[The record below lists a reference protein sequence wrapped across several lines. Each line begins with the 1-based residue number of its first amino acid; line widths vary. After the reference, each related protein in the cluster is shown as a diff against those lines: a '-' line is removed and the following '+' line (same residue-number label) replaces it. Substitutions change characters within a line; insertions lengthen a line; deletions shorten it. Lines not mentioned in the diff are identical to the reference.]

1 MTPLYSLT
9 TPGNQTIE
17 ISQDEL
23 RSLLGRIETELHR
36 SKVYRRALATIQKML
51 GDSAEDAKLLFKAVG
66 REAIGLAFRQFS
78 QQQTEDHKIT
88 PELNQPTEELS
99 PTNST
104 ASSAIV
110 QTSTSDM
117 TETLTETSS
126 DLSACLTSVKPHPDS
141 IIANPGE
148 INLNL
153 ETPRVDNH
161 SKKVTEKD
169 VITNPLSWLK
179 QKKPS
184 QAEIKQQLT
193 QKRSESLQE
202 IGKQL
207 RTARELRGLSLTEL
221 NNYTHVQTHL
231 MEAIENGKWDELPE
245 DVYVRGFIRVMANAL
260 GLNGTNLA
268 ASLPQPEPVKA
279 VLPSWYEAGKKSSN
293 FDFQVNPMHLYLG
306 YTALVAGAVGGLSL
320 ISHQANSTQFA
331 NPNSKTSS
339 SVSDSHRHQEPNNK
353 PGLQSNSQGVKV
365 GNDIAPPEN
374 L

>member
-36 SKVYRRALATIQKML
+36 SKVYRRALATVQKMI

-78 QQQTEDHKIT
+78 QQQTEDKKIT
-88 PELNQPTEELS
+88 PELHQPLEELS
-99 PTNST
+99 PLTPTVSPTITQTATPDISESTN
-104 ASSAIV
+104 
-110 QTSTSDM
+110 
-117 TETLTETSS
+117 
-126 DLSACLTSVKPHPDS
+126 DLSACLTSVKVHPDS

-148 INLNL
+148 VNLNL
-153 ETPRVDNH
+153 ETPRV
-161 SKKVTEKD
+161 SST
-169 VITNPLSWLK
+169 TNTTIETNATIAPLSWLK

-184 QAEIKQQLT
+184 QVETSQQLT

-207 RTARELRGLSLTEL
+207 LTARELRGFSLAEL
-221 NNYTHVQTHL
+221 NTYTHIQIHL

-245 DVYVRGFIRVMANAL
+245 DVYVRGFIRVMANTL

-268 ASLPQPEPVKA
+268 ASLPQPEAVKA
-279 VLPSWYEAGKKSSN
+279 VLPSWYQTDKKSSG

-306 YTALVAGAVGGLSL
+306 YTVLVAGAVGGLSL
-320 ISHQANSTQFA
+320 MSHQANSNKLVTPNA
-331 NPNSKTSS
+331 NTSS
-339 SVSDSHRHQEPNNK
+339 SVSDSHRNQEPNSK

>member
-36 SKVYRRALATIQKML
+36 SKVYRRALATVQKML
-51 GDSAEDAKLLFKAVG
+51 GDSADDAKLLFKAVG

-78 QQQTEDHKIT
+78 QQNTEDKKIT
-88 PELNQPTEELS
+88 PELHPTPEES
-99 PTNST
+99 IISANITPD
-104 ASSAIV
+104 SSEI
-110 QTSTSDM
+110 T
-117 TETLTETSS
+117 S
-126 DLSACLTSVKPHPDS
+126 DLSACLTSVKVHPDS

-153 ETPRVDNH
+153 ETPRV
-161 SKKVTEKD
+161 SSVTSSHKTTE
-169 VITNPLSWLK
+169 TNTTIPSLNWLK

-184 QAEIKQQLT
+184 PAEISQQLT
-193 QKRSESLQE
+193 EKRSESLQE

-207 RTARELRGLSLTEL
+207 RVARELRGLSLTEL
-221 NNYTHVQTHL
+221 NTYTHVQIHL

-245 DVYVRGFIRVMANAL
+245 DVYVRGFIRVMANSL

-279 VLPSWYEAGKKSSN
+279 VLPSWYETGKKSSS

-306 YTALVAGAVGGLSL
+306 YTVLVAGAVGGLSVM
-320 ISHQANSTQFA
+320 SQQANSNKLVSP
-331 NPNSKTSS
+331 NPNTSS
-339 SVSDSHRHQEPNNK
+339 SVSDSHRNQEPSNK

-365 GNDIAPPEN
+365 GNDIAPPET

>member
-23 RSLLGRIETELHR
+23 RSLLGRIETELHH
-36 SKVYRRALATIQKML
+36 SKVYRRALATVQKML

-78 QQQTEDHKIT
+78 QKQTEDKKIT
-88 PELNQPTEELS
+88 PELHQTPEESLPIS
-99 PTNST
+99 PTITNT
-104 ASSAIV
+104 V
-110 QTSTSDM
+110 TPDTSESI
-117 TETLTETSS
+117 S
-126 DLSACLTSVKPHPDS
+126 DLSACLTSVKVHPDS
-141 IIANPGE
+141 IIANPAE
-148 INLNL
+148 NNLNIQAQQISSSTTKTI
-153 ETPRVDNH
+153 ERNT
-161 SKKVTEKD
+161 T
-169 VITNPLSWLK
+169 IAPLSWLK

-184 QAEIKQQLT
+184 QAEISQQLT
-193 QKRSESLQE
+193 EKRSESLQE

-207 RTARELRGLSLTEL
+207 RTARELRGLSLTDL
-221 NNYTHVQTHL
+221 NTYTHIQIHL

-245 DVYVRGFIRVMANAL
+245 DVYVRGFIRMMANSL

-268 ASLPQPEPVKA
+268 ASLPQPEVVKT
-279 VLPSWYEAGKKSSN
+279 VLPSWYEAGKKSSG

-306 YTALVAGAVGGLSL
+306 YTVLVAGAVGGLSL
-320 ISHQANSTQFA
+320 MSNQANSNKLV
-331 NPNSKTSS
+331 NPNPNTSS
-339 SVSDSHRHQEPNNK
+339 SLSDSHRNQEPNNK

-365 GNDIAPPEN
+365 GNDIAPPET